1 MFWCNSEHLLP
12 YFVSKVCCIVK
23 KEYPYRGDCFL
34 NALLVGLGKHV
45 PSRQLLHNWKGQRP
59 QVCLLHTMLS
69 PIRNA
74 MHFMI
79 LLAAAAGGD
88 RWQKC
93 SALCTTIRKYMM
105 KYHQGDLNGCVF
117 CFACALPWISNKNII
132 TTMQWAF
139 RKKLWSSFVKM
150 EGLVGIPRGQSP
162 IIIFLKGLTTFC
174 FTSNQPG
181 WKMEKKW
188 GSGVH
193 CTSKGKCI
201 FIKLQLLKLSKK
213 SWVSNIGGLMFLHRM
228 AAQRHNMALKHYILE
243 WYLILVPPKFF
254 FSSLGPL
261 SQSRQQMAA
270 PGDIRCGLNRERRQ
284 CSHSR
289 YNYLL
294 WCMPT
299 KK

>member
-1 MFWCNSEHLLP
+1 MAVF
-12 YFVSKVCCIVK
+12 F
-23 KEYPYRGDCFL
+23 
-34 NALLVGLGKHV
+34 
-45 PSRQLLHNWKGQRP
+45 
-59 QVCLLHTMLS
+59 
-69 PIRNA
+69 
-74 MHFMI
+74 
-79 LLAAAAGGD
+79 
-88 RWQKC
+88 
-93 SALCTTIRKYMM
+93 
-105 KYHQGDLNGCVF
+105 F
-117 CFACALPWISNKNII
+117 CFACALAWISNKNII

-150 EGLVGIPRGQSP
+150 EGLVGIRRGQSP

-270 PGDIRCGLNRERRQ
+270 PW
-284 CSHSR
+284 R
-289 YNYLL
+289 YTVRFK
-294 WCMPT
+294 PR
-299 KK
+299 KKAV